1 MRQSLLA
8 LCALAFACT
17 DTSAGPRKLVILH
30 TNDEHSH
37 LLGAGPE
44 QDDLPPPV
52 TAGTGSIKGGI
63 ARRSAVLKSERDAAK
78 AAGAA
83 HLTVS
88 AGDNMMGTLTQV
100 AALSASPDYRLMKML
115 GYDVT
120 TLGNHEFDYGPGALA
135 AIITTAKNSNEGLPA
150 IVASN
155 IVFGGP
161 TAAGDDSALQALFD
175 ELGTNTSA
183 PIHRKLVVTTSNGL
197 RVGFVG
203 IMGADA
209 AAVAPLK
216 APTHFSLAYNQSESN
231 RLAALSQ
238 IFDDIQPVVDQLHRD
253 MGAQVVV
260 ALSHGGLYPNS
271 LASSE
276 DYLIARNVSGIDVI
290 VSGHSHTEASA
301 TVTNLRS
308 GKKVF
313 VQQAGRFGDN
323 VGRISLTVEGSGNV
337 SVDPAASQLIK
348 VDDTTVASDANVN
361 AFVAKVVS
369 GLETP
374 TPSSSLSFLQFTLL
388 EALGPPPPL
397 PNPDIPGALY
407 SYSVGGLDFDVDN
420 SGKVMETSLLD
431 LSADAQL
438 AAVSAL
444 KLPGGVDAA
453 LEASGV
459 LRVSKIERAKS
470 GKLGFGDVFR
480 AVPLGATP
488 ATIGPSAGTPGYPL
502 CRVAIYLAEMKAVFE
517 TTAGFAYA
525 GHDDFYVVPA
535 GFKFEYDTSR
545 APFNPN
551 GDALDKNN
559 GRVTKIYKLSSADL
573 AAGNFDGNYDLVFDA
588 STSNGWV
595 PTSAAP
601 AGPLTL
607 VRVAASLYM
616 ATFAATA
623 GVHLKDAVTGLPIS
637 GATPTAIASSTILH
651 RTSPGDLACDGQG
664 RCTEI
669 KVWEALA
676 AYVKAQST
684 ATGKLPS
691 RYDKS
696 VATLP
701 RRAVCVGVNS
711 SNPSGGNC
719 SY

>member
-1 MRQSLLA
+1 MRRLLYA
-8 LCALAFACT
+8 LCALALACGN
-17 DTSAGPRKLVILH
+17 TSPGPRKLVILH

-44 QDDLPPPV
+44 QDDLPPPI

-63 ARRSAVLKSERDAAK
+63 ARRLAVLKSERDAAK

-135 AIITTAKNSNEGLPA
+135 AIIATAKASNEGLPA

-155 IVFGGP
+155 IVFGGA
-161 TAAGDDSALQALFD
+161 TAAGDDSALAALYDDF
-175 ELGTNTSA
+175 GTNPSA
-183 PIHRKLVVTTSNGL
+183 PIRRGLVLTTSNGL
-197 RVGFVG
+197 RIGFVG

-216 APTHFSLAYNQSESN
+216 APTHFSVAYGQSDSN

-260 ALSHGGLYPNS
+260 ALSHGGLDPNN

-276 DYLIARNVSGIDVI
+276 DYLIAQNVSGIDVI

-301 TVTNLRS
+301 SVTNLRS

-313 VQQAGRFGDN
+313 VQQAGRYGDN
-323 VGRISLTVEGSGNV
+323 VGRISLTVDGSGNV
-337 SVDPAASQLIK
+337 SVDPSASQLIK
-348 VDDTTVASDANVN
+348 VDDTIVASDASVN
-361 AFVAKVVS
+361 AFVAKVIG

-374 TPSSSLSFLQFTLL
+374 AAGSSTPSFLQFTLV
-388 EALGPPPPL
+388 EALALTIPPP

-407 SYSVGGLDFDVDN
+407 NYSLGGLDFDVDN
-420 SGKVMETSLLD
+420 TGRVMETSLLD

-438 AAVSAL
+438 AAVS
-444 KLPGGVDAA
+444 KLRPGGVDAA

-459 LRVSKIERAKS
+459 LRVSKIEKAKS
-470 GKLGFGDVFR
+470 GTLAFGDVFR

-488 ATIGPSAGTPGYPL
+488 ATSGPSAGTPGYPL
-502 CRVAIYLAEMKAVFE
+502 CLVGIYLAEMKAVFE

-545 APFNPN
+545 PAFNPN
-551 GDALDKNN
+551 GDALDMNN
-559 GRVTKIYKLSSADL
+559 GRVTKISKLRSADL
-573 AAGNFDGNYDLVFDA
+573 AAGNYDGNYDVVFDV
-588 STSNGWV
+588 STSGWV
-595 PTSAAP
+595 PGAAAP

-651 RTSPGDLACDGQG
+651 RASSDPACDSQG
-664 RCTEI
+664 RCTEV

-676 AYVKAQST
+676 AYVKAQSG
-684 ATGKLPS
+684 TGKLPS
-691 RYDKS
+691 RYDKT

-701 RRAVCVGVNS
+701 RRAACVGVNS

-719 SY
+719 TH